1 MDQHGFETAGN
12 AMATNT
18 LLPDTR
24 AVELSRTLAE
34 ITDIL
39 TVLEGR
45 DLLVAAGYVL
55 RLADDMKGVERLQND
70 SDEHVR
76 AVATT
81 CVETLFQ
88 QNSEMLII
96 ARNLLDGI
104 GRAYI
109 RTRTQ
114 PASAA

>member
-1 MDQHGFETAGN
+1 MDQHGFGAAAN

-18 LLPDTR
+18 LLPDSK
-24 AVELSRTLAE
+24 AVELSRTFAE

-55 RLADDMKGVERLQND
+55 RLADDVKEAERLQGY
-70 SDEHVR
+70 SDEHIR
-76 AVATT
+76 AVATDGA
-81 CVETLFQ
+81 ETLYQ

-104 GRAYI
+104 GRAYF